1 MAVKGKGKQ
10 VAADPPGPDA
20 GSASGSG
27 GKRRNGYGYGYA
39 RAGPSSSSAAKRRR
53 RAGVQQFVD
62 DAAGVDDDYEEEDV
76 LESEEEASDPDD
88 GFFTGGEHAQ
98 NLSSK
103 RAERSHPLPFL
114 VKEEELSGDE
124 LEEFIRKRYSNG
136 VRYAAD
142 RNFSRED
149 DDIFPMDGALKE
161 PTIWRVKCMVGRERQ
176 MAFCFMQK
184 FVDLQKIGT
193 KVPIIT
199 AFALDHVRGFV
210 FVEAEKACDVTEAC
224 KGFCS
229 VYASRIISVP
239 AAEVPSLLSSRTKPF
254 EISRGTWVRMK
265 NGNYKGDLAQV
276 VSEDDGRK
284 RVLIKIIPRVDLH
297 AISRKY
303 GGAISLK
310 EAVVPAPR
318 LISSQELE
326 FFRPHIEMK
335 RDRQTGEVFEVLDGL
350 MFKDGFLYKR
360 VALSSLIY
368 WGIQPTE
375 TELLK
380 FSSSPINRAS
390 ADDLDWVSSIYGPKK
405 RNLPAER
412 GIKSPS
418 SKTKSSKAS
427 KASTS
432 TENYDDNDEF
442 NLHDLVLF
450 GRKDF
455 GVIIA
460 IEKDGLRILKGGP
473 EGSAVTVKKQD
484 IKKGCVDKMFTAVD
498 RQKKIISINDTVNVL
513 EGPFQGKQG
522 VVKHLY
528 MGTLF
533 IYNESESEN
542 CGFFCAQCGS
552 CENVKK
558 RKESSTTE
566 NLDNPIPMF
575 SEPYEQNEHRDTERP
590 YRSTREQLFSIGQ
603 MLRIRKGPLKGY
615 LCRVVKIF
623 RNDVTVKLDS
633 LLKIVTVQAEFLSVP
648 ANRGDN
654 SSGAPAGNF
663 GSQDT
668 SFFGSEADKASWD
681 NGLPSFGSDSW
692 QPFSSSTLPAQ
703 NAGGESESDPW
714 CKKSSAGGESD
725 PWGKKTDSD
734 SDPWGN
740 KVVPSGDG
748 DSDPWGKKVV
758 APADGDSDPWGKKVV
773 VPADGD
779 SDPWGKKVVAPAD
792 GDSDPWGKKVMAP
805 SDGDSDPWGKKVVA
819 PADGDSDPWGK
830 KVVAPADGDSDPWA
844 KNTTSSAFRVL
855 NTGTTQKE
863 SSSGKVWDKQAGVG
877 GSDAAGS
884 SWDRTSV
891 NKECEKS
898 DNWGEACRVADM
910 GTGGDADPWGNKVKA
925 VDMEGTD
932 SWDKAT
938 MPPDNKLEGVSQGW
952 GQPLGN
958 SNEGQGKD
966 NFSKAEGNNG
976 GWDTALPATEDGT
989 WGKSK
994 DSNGD
999 GAGGL
1004 NEARSSDKNGG
1015 AGGWD
1020 TSAANWNKSSVVAEA
1035 QEGGWGKGKGAS
1047 DQAGLGDWD
1056 KPKSFGGGGSSSWNK
1071 GEETRADDQNN
1082 SWSRHGSFGGG
1093 RGFVRGRGRGR
1104 GESGDS
1110 DGTTDQGSWKSPW
1123 GGDNAGRPSWRSDSN
1138 VDNEVGDSGGYWG
1151 RGRGGR
1157 GQYGGRGRGRDN
1169 GWRNGD
1175 RSNSGIGREN
1185 DGADGQKWGNG
1196 GSSDWNKDTSN
1207 KGSWGGDNWNATNP
1221 PSNQPWSSSGGTKSY
1236 GENKPSTWN
1245 SSEDNKTSVGE
1256 QDDPWASKVAS
1267 TEGKEQRNDTWASKM
1282 TSAGAEDSSGGWN
1295 TKTKD
1300 SCSDGGEESQND
1312 SWANK
1317 IGSNK
1322 GKEQETDPW
1331 ASKVPSTVGSDD
1343 NNGSRSTTA
1352 KGTPS
1357 EEKADDPWSSKGGND
1372 NIKIDS
1378 WGAGSSDGNQESSW
1392 SKPNF
1397 SLGDQE
1403 NTWSKPRFG
1412 DDNGGN
1418 SRGGFGRG
1426 YRGRG
1431 RGRNFGDGGSS
1442 WNGGNRN
1449 DESGGE
1455 RSEQPWNRRD
1465 LDAGRGRGR
1474 GCYGRGDRNQGNS
1487 NFGSADGGSWG
1498 SGRGNGGR
1506 GGYRNWNG
1514 NNGSG
1519 EGGQGGGWSSNWN
1532 GNKGSGE
1539 GGQGGG
1545 WSSNWNANKGS
1556 GEGGQGFAKSKP
1568 SWEAQNTSGGD
1579 QAGKS
1584 DANNSWSQNRSSPS
1598 ILGQPSSDV
1607 NKSSTWGATSGGAGG
1622 GGSWGKSNGDRWN
1635 SSGGAAAEKSSW
1647 GGGSEGAPKKDD
1659 DGPWGKGGEES
1670 GSQGGGGGGSS
1681 WDKAADNAWNSNK
1694 GGDAGSGGW

>member
-10 VAADPPGPDA
+10 VAAESPGPGA
-20 GSASGSG
+20 G
-27 GKRRNGYGYGYA
+27 GKRRKGSGDA
-39 RAGPSSSSAAKRRR
+39 EAGPSSSSAAKRRR
-53 RAGVQQFVD
+53 RAGVLQFVD
-62 DAAGVDDDYEEEDV
+62 DAVGVDDDYEEDEV
-76 LESEEEASDPDD
+76 LQSEEEASDPDN
-88 GFFTGGEHAQ
+88 GFFTGGEHVQ
-98 NLSSK
+98 NLSHK
-103 RAERSHPLPFL
+103 RTERSHPLPFL

-124 LEEFIRKRYSNG
+124 LEEFIRNRYSNG
-136 VRYAAD
+136 VKYAAD
-142 RNFSRED
+142 RSYSRED

-229 VYASRIISVP
+229 VYASRITSVP

-276 VSEDDGRK
+276 VSVDNGRK
-284 RVLIKIIPRVDLH
+284 RVMIKIIPRVDLH
-297 AISRKY
+297 AISKKY

-310 EAVVPAPR
+310 GAAVPAPR

-405 RNLPAER
+405 RNIPAEPD
-412 GIKSPS
+412 IKSSSSSKMKS
-418 SKTKSSKAS
+418 SKTS

-432 TENYDDNDEF
+432 TEDFDDNDEF

-460 IEKDGLRILKGGP
+460 IEKDGFRILKGGP
-473 EGSAVTVKKQD
+473 EGSAVTVKKND
-484 IKKGCVDKMFTAVD
+484 IKKSCVDKMFTAVD
-498 RQKKIISINDTVNVL
+498 RQNKIVSINDTVNVL

-528 MGTLF
+528 MGILF

-552 CENVKK
+552 CGNVKK
-558 RKESSTTE
+558 RKDLGGFTTE
-566 NLDNPIPMF
+566 NLDNPFPMF
-575 SEPYEQNEHRDTERP
+575 AEPPYEQNEHRGTERP
-590 YRSTREQLFSIGQ
+590 NRSTREQLFSIGQ

-615 LCRVVKIF
+615 LCRVVRIF

-654 SSGAPAGNF
+654 LSGAPAGNF

-668 SFFGSEADKASWD
+668 SFFGSEAEKTSWD
-681 NGLPSFGSDSW
+681 NGLPSFVSDSW
-692 QPFSSSTLPAQ
+692 QPFSSSTLPVQ
-703 NAGGESESDPW
+703 NAGGESENDPW
-714 CKKSSAGGESD
+714 SKKSSAEGESD
-725 PWGKKTDSD
+725 PWGKKTDGDPDPWGNKVAHSADGD

-740 KVVPSGDG
+740 KVAPSADG
-748 DSDPWGKKVV
+748 DSDLWGNKV
-758 APADGDSDPWGKKVV
+758 APSADGDSDPWGKKVV
-773 VPADGD
+773 TPAHGD
-779 SDPWGKKVVAPAD
+779 SDAWGKK
-792 GDSDPWGKKVMAP
+792 
-805 SDGDSDPWGKKVVA
+805 
-819 PADGDSDPWGK
+819 
-830 KVVAPADGDSDPWA
+830 
-844 KNTTSSAFRVL
+844 TTSSAVGVW
-855 NTGTTQKE
+855 NAGAAQKE
-863 SSSGKVWDKQAGVG
+863 SSSDNAWGKQAAVG

-884 SWDRTSV
+884 SWDGTAA
-891 NKECEKS
+891 NKESEKS
-898 DNWGEACRVADM
+898 DNWGEACRVVDM
-910 GTGGDADPWGNKVKA
+910 GTGADADPWGSKVKA
-925 VDMEGTD
+925 IDTEGTD
-932 SWDKAT
+932 SWEKAT

-952 GQPLGN
+952 GRPLGK
-958 SNEGQGKD
+958 SNEDQGKD
-966 NFSKAEGNNG
+966 NISKDAGNNG
-976 GWDTALPATEDGT
+976 AWDTPLPATEDGT

-994 DSNGD
+994 DNNGD
-999 GAGGL
+999 GAGAW

-1020 TSAANWNKSSVVAEA
+1020 TSAANWNKSSAVGEA
-1035 QEGGWGKGKGAS
+1035 QEEGWGKGKGAS
-1047 DQAGLGDWD
+1047 DQAGCGDWD
-1056 KPKSFGGGGSSSWNK
+1056 KPKSFGNDGSSRWNK

-1082 SWSRHGSFGGG
+1082 SWSKPGNFGGG
-1093 RGFVRGRGRGR
+1093 RGFGRGRGRGR
-1104 GESGDS
+1104 GQECGDF
-1110 DGTTDQGSWKSPW
+1110 DGRNDQGSWKSSW
-1123 GGDNAGRPSWRSDSN
+1123 GGESSGRTSWRSDSK
-1138 VDNEVGDSGGYWG
+1138 VDNEVGDSSGYRG

-1175 RSNSGIGREN
+1175 RSDSGFGREN
-1185 DGADGQKWGNG
+1185 DSADGQNWGNR
-1196 GSSDWNKDTSN
+1196 GSSYWDKDSSN
-1207 KGSWGGDNWNATNP
+1207 KGSWAGGDNWNATNP
-1221 PSNQPWSSSGGTKSY
+1221 PSNQPWSSSGVTKSF

-1245 SSEDNKTSVGE
+1245 SSKDNKPSVGE

-1267 TEGKEQRNDTWASKM
+1267 IEGKEQQNDTWASKM
-1282 TSAGAEDSSGGWN
+1282 TSAGAEDNSGGWN
-1295 TKTKD
+1295 TRAKD
-1300 SCSDGGEESQND
+1300 SCTDGGEERQND
-1312 SWANK
+1312 PWANK
-1317 IGSNK
+1317 AGTNK
-1322 GKEQETDPW
+1322 DKEQETDPW
-1331 ASKVPSTVGSDD
+1331 TSKVPSSAGSE
-1343 NNGSRSTTA
+1343 NNNSSWNTTA
-1352 KGTPS
+1352 KDTPS
-1357 EEKADDPWSSKGGND
+1357 EEKAGDPWSSKGGND
-1372 NIKIDS
+1372 NIKKTDS
-1378 WGAGSSDGNQESSW
+1378 WGAGSSGGNQESSW

-1397 SLGDQE
+1397 SLGDQA
-1403 NTWSKPRFG
+1403 WSKPRFG
-1412 DDNGGN
+1412 DNGGN

-1442 WNGGNRN
+1442 WNGGNKN

-1455 RSEQPWNRRD
+1455 RSEEPWSRRD
-1465 LDAGRGRGR
+1465 LDGGRGRGR
-1474 GCYGRGDRNQGNS
+1474 GRFGRGDRSQGSS
-1487 NFGSADGGSWG
+1487 NFGSGDGGSWG
-1498 SGRGNGGR
+1498 SGRGNGDH

-1514 NNGSG
+1514 NNEQRSF
-1519 EGGQGGGWSSNWN
+1519 GQGGGWSSDWN
-1532 GNKGSGE
+1532 GSKGSGE
-1539 GGQGGG
+1539 GGQ
-1545 WSSNWNANKGS
+1545 A
-1556 GEGGQGFAKSKP
+1556 FAKSKP

-1579 QAGKS
+1579 DQAGNS
-1584 DANNSWSQNRSSPS
+1584 DANKSWSRNRSSPS
-1598 ILGQPSSDV
+1598 ILGQPSSDA
-1607 NKSSTWGATSGGAGG
+1607 NKSSTWGATSCGAGG
-1622 GGSWGKSNGDRWN
+1622 GGSWGKSNEDSWN
-1635 SSGGAAAEKSSW
+1635 SSGGGAAEKSSW
-1647 GGGSEGAPKKDD
+1647 GGGSEAPPKKDD
-1659 DGPWGKGGEES
+1659 DGPWGKDGEGKSNEDSWNSSGGAAEKSSWVGGSEAPPKKDDDGPWGS
-1670 GSQGGGGGGSS
+1670 GSRGGGGSS
-1681 WDKAADNAWNSNK
+1681 WDKAADGAWNGSK
-1694 GGDAGSGGW
+1694 GGSAGSGGW

>member
-10 VAADPPGPDA
+10 VVAESPGSGA
-20 GSASGSG
+20 GASGSG
-27 GKRRNGYGYGYA
+27 GKRRKGSGDAG
-39 RAGPSSSSAAKRRR
+39 AGPSSSSAAKRRR
-53 RAGVQQFVD
+53 RAGVLQFVD
-62 DAAGVDDDYEEEDV
+62 DAAGVDDDYEEEEV
-76 LESEEEASDPDD
+76 LQSDEEASDPDD
-88 GFFTGGEHAQ
+88 GFFTGGEHVQ
-98 NLSSK
+98 NI
-103 RAERSHPLPFL
+103 RTERSHPLPSL

-124 LEEFIRKRYSNG
+124 LEEFIMNRYSNG
-136 VRYAAD
+136 VKYAAD
-142 RNFSRED
+142 RSYSRED

-229 VYASRIISVP
+229 VYASRITSVP

-276 VSEDDGRK
+276 VSVDNGRK

-297 AISRKY
+297 AISKKY

-310 EAVVPAPR
+310 DAAVPAPR

-380 FSSSPINRAS
+380 FSSPLNRAS

-405 RNLPAER
+405 RNIPAER
-412 GIKSPS
+412 DIKSPS
-418 SKTKSSKAS
+418 SSKMKSSKTP

-432 TENYDDNDEF
+432 TENFDDNDEF

-455 GVIIA
+455 GVIVA
-460 IEKDGLRILKGGP
+460 IEKEGFRILKGGP
-473 EGSAVTVKKQD
+473 EGSAVTIKKND
-484 IKKGCVDKMFTAVD
+484 IKKSCVDKMFTAVD

-528 MGTLF
+528 LGILF

-558 RKESSTTE
+558 RKDLGGSTAE

-575 SEPYEQNEHRDTERP
+575 AELSYEQNEHRAPERP

-603 MLRIRKGPLKGY
+603 MLRIKKGPLKGY
-615 LCRVVKIF
+615 LCRVVRIF

-654 SSGAPAGNF
+654 LSGAPAGNF
-663 GSQDT
+663 GNQDT
-668 SFFGSEADKASWD
+668 SFFGSEAEKTSWD

-692 QPFSSSTLPAQ
+692 QPFSSSTLPVQ
-703 NAGGESESDPW
+703 NAGGESENDPW
-714 CKKSSAGGESD
+714 SKKSSAEGESD
-725 PWGKKTDSD
+725 PWSKKTDGD
-734 SDPWGN
+734 PDPWGN
-740 KVVPSGDG
+740 K
-748 DSDPWGKKVV
+748 V
-758 APADGDSDPWGKKVV
+758 APADGDSDPWGNKVASSADGGSDPWGNKV
-773 VPADGD
+773 APSADGD
-779 SDPWGKKVVAPAD
+779 SDPWGKKLVAPAY
-792 GDSDPWGKKVMAP
+792 GDSDAWGKK
-805 SDGDSDPWGKKVVA
+805 
-819 PADGDSDPWGK
+819 
-830 KVVAPADGDSDPWA
+830 
-844 KNTTSSAFRVL
+844 TISSAVGVW
-855 NTGTTQKE
+855 NTGAAQKE
-863 SSSGKVWDKQAGVG
+863 SSSDNVWGSKPAGVG

-884 SWDRTSV
+884 SWDGIAV
-891 NKECEKS
+891 NKESEKS
-898 DNWGEACRVADM
+898 DNWGEACRVVDM
-910 GTGGDADPWGNKVKA
+910 GSGADADPWGSKVKA
-925 VDMEGTD
+925 IDTEGTN
-932 SWDKAT
+932 SWEKAT
-938 MPPDNKLEGVSQGW
+938 MPPDGKLEGVIQGW
-952 GQPLGN
+952 GRPLGK
-958 SNEGQGKD
+958 SNEDQGKD
-966 NFSKAEGNNG
+966 NIPKDVTHNG
-976 GWDTALPATEDGT
+976 AWDTPLPVTEDGT

-994 DSNGD
+994 DNNGD
-999 GAGGL
+999 GAGGW

-1020 TSAANWNKSSVVAEA
+1020 TSANWNKSSAVGEA
-1035 QEGGWGKGKGAS
+1035 QEDGWGKGKGAS
-1047 DQAGLGDWD
+1047 DQAGCGGWD
-1056 KPKSFGGGGSSSWNK
+1056 KPKSFGNDGSSRWNK

-1082 SWSRHGSFGGG
+1082 SWSKPGNFGGG
-1093 RGFVRGRGRGR
+1093 RGFGRGRGRGR
-1104 GESGDS
+1104 GQESGGF
-1110 DGTTDQGSWKSPW
+1110 DGRNDQGSWKSSW
-1123 GGDNAGRPSWRSDSN
+1123 GGENAGRTSWRSDSN
-1138 VDNEVGDSGGYWG
+1138 VDNEVGDSGGYRG

-1175 RSNSGIGREN
+1175 RSDSGFGREN
-1185 DGADGQKWGNG
+1185 DTADGQNWGNR
-1196 GSSDWNKDTSN
+1196 GSSYWEKDSSN
-1207 KGSWGGDNWNATNP
+1207 KGSWGGGDNWNAANP
-1221 PSNQPWSSSGGTKSY
+1221 PSNQPWSSSGGTKSF

-1245 SSEDNKTSVGE
+1245 SSKDSKPSVGE

-1267 TEGKEQRNDTWASKM
+1267 IQGNEHQNDNWASKM
-1282 TSAGAEDSSGGWN
+1282 TSSGAEDNSGGWN
-1295 TKTKD
+1295 TRAKD
-1300 SCSDGGEESQND
+1300 SCTDGGEEGQND
-1312 SWANK
+1312 PWANK
-1317 IGSNK
+1317 TVTNK
-1322 GKEQETDPW
+1322 DKEQETDPW
-1331 ASKVPSTVGSDD
+1331 TSKVPSGVGSDD
-1343 NNGSRSTTA
+1343 NNSSWN
-1352 KGTPS
+1352 
-1357 EEKADDPWSSKGGND
+1357 DPWSSKGGND
-1372 NIKIDS
+1372 NIKKTDS
-1378 WGAGSSDGNQESSW
+1378 WGAGSSGGNQESSW

-1397 SLGDQE
+1397 SLGDQA
-1403 NTWSKPRFG
+1403 WSKPRSG

-1418 SRGGFGRG
+1418 SRGGFGCG

-1431 RGRNFGDGGSS
+1431 RGRDFGDGGSS
-1442 WNGGNRN
+1442 WNGGGNRN

-1455 RSEQPWNRRD
+1455 RSEEPWNRRGFEG
-1465 LDAGRGRGR
+1465 GRGRGR
-1474 GCYGRGDRNQGNS
+1474 GRFGQGDRSQGSS
-1487 NFGSADGGSWG
+1487 NFGSGDGGSWG

-1506 GGYRNWNG
+1506 GGYRNWNSNNEQRPFG
-1514 NNGSG
+1514 QGSGWSADWNGS
-1519 EGGQGGGWSSNWN
+1519 
-1532 GNKGSGE
+1532 KGSGE
-1539 GGQGGG
+1539 GGQ
-1545 WSSNWNANKGS
+1545 A
-1556 GEGGQGFAKSKP
+1556 FAKSKP
-1568 SWEAQNTSGGD
+1568 SWEAQNTSGGDD

-1598 ILGQPSSDV
+1598 ILGQPSSDA
-1607 NKSSTWGATSGGAGG
+1607 NKSSTWGASSG
-1622 GGSWGKSNGDRWN
+1622 GGSWGKSNDNSWN
-1635 SSGGAAAEKSSW
+1635 SSGVTAEKSSW
-1647 GGGSEGAPKKDD
+1647 GGGPEAPPKKDD
-1659 DGPWGKGGEES
+1659 DGPWGKANEGS
-1670 GSQGGGGGGSS
+1670 GSQGGGGGSS
-1681 WDKAADNAWNSNK
+1681 WDKAADDGAWNGSK
-1694 GGDAGSGGW
+1694 GGGSTGSGGW

>member
-10 VAADPPGPDA
+10 VAAESPGPGA
-20 GSASGSG
+20 G
-27 GKRRNGYGYGYA
+27 GKRRKGSGDA
-39 RAGPSSSSAAKRRR
+39 EAGPSSSSAAKRRR
-53 RAGVQQFVD
+53 RAGVLQFVD
-62 DAAGVDDDYEEEDV
+62 DAAGVDDDYEEDEV
-76 LESEEEASDPDD
+76 LQSEEEASDPDD
-88 GFFTGGEHAQ
+88 GFFTGGEHVQ
-98 NLSSK
+98 NLSHK
-103 RAERSHPLPFL
+103 RTERSHPLPFL

-124 LEEFIRKRYSNG
+124 LEEFIRNRYSNG
-136 VRYAAD
+136 VKYAAD
-142 RNFSRED
+142 RSYSRED
-149 DDIFPMDGALKE
+149 DDIFPIDGALKE

-176 MAFCFMQK
+176 MVFCFMQK

-229 VYASRIISVP
+229 VYASRITSVP

-276 VSEDDGRK
+276 VSVDNGRK
-284 RVLIKIIPRVDLH
+284 RVMIKIIPRVDLH
-297 AISRKY
+297 AISKKY

-310 EAVVPAPR
+310 GAAVPAPR

-405 RNLPAER
+405 RNIPAEPD
-412 GIKSPS
+412 IKSSSSSKMKS
-418 SKTKSSKAS
+418 SKTS

-432 TENYDDNDEF
+432 TEDFDDNDEF

-460 IEKDGLRILKGGP
+460 IEKDGFRILKGGP
-473 EGSAVTVKKQD
+473 EGSAVTVKKNE
-484 IKKGCVDKMFTAVD
+484 IKKSCVDKMFTAVD
-498 RQKKIISINDTVNVL
+498 RQNKIVSINDTVNVL

-528 MGTLF
+528 MGILF

-558 RKESSTTE
+558 RKDLGGSTTE
-566 NLDNPIPMF
+566 NLDNPFPMF
-575 SEPYEQNEHRDTERP
+575 AEPSYEQNEHRGTERP

-615 LCRVVKIF
+615 LCRVVRIF

-654 SSGAPAGNF
+654 LSGAPAGNF

-668 SFFGSEADKASWD
+668 SFFGSEAEKTSWD

-692 QPFSSSTLPAQ
+692 QPFSSSTLPVQ
-703 NAGGESESDPW
+703 NAGGESENDPW
-714 CKKSSAGGESD
+714 SKKSSAEGESD
-725 PWGKKTDSD
+725 PWGKKTDGDPDPWGNKVAHSADGD

-740 KVVPSGDG
+740 KVAPSADG
-748 DSDPWGKKVV
+748 DSDPWGNKV
-758 APADGDSDPWGKKVV
+758 APSADGDSDPWGKKVV
-773 VPADGD
+773 TPAHGD
-779 SDPWGKKVVAPAD
+779 SDAWGKK
-792 GDSDPWGKKVMAP
+792 
-805 SDGDSDPWGKKVVA
+805 
-819 PADGDSDPWGK
+819 
-830 KVVAPADGDSDPWA
+830 
-844 KNTTSSAFRVL
+844 TTSSAVGVW
-855 NTGTTQKE
+855 NAGAAQKE
-863 SSSGKVWDKQAGVG
+863 SSSDNAWGKQAGVG

-884 SWDRTSV
+884 SWDGTAV
-891 NKECEKS
+891 NKESEKS
-898 DNWGEACRVADM
+898 DNWGDACRVVDM
-910 GTGGDADPWGNKVKA
+910 GTGADADPWGSKVKA
-925 VDMEGTD
+925 IDTEGTD
-932 SWDKAT
+932 SWEKAT

-952 GQPLGN
+952 GRPLGK
-958 SNEGQGKD
+958 SNEDQGKD
-966 NFSKAEGNNG
+966 NISKDAGNNG
-976 GWDTALPATEDGT
+976 AWDTPLPATGDGT

-994 DSNGD
+994 DNNGD
-999 GAGGL
+999 GAGGW

-1020 TSAANWNKSSVVAEA
+1020 TSAANWNKSSAVGEA
-1035 QEGGWGKGKGAS
+1035 QEEGWGKGKGAS
-1047 DQAGLGDWD
+1047 DQAGRGDWD
-1056 KPKSFGGGGSSSWNK
+1056 KPKSFGNDGSSRWNK

-1082 SWSRHGSFGGG
+1082 SWSKHGNFGGG
-1093 RGFVRGRGRGR
+1093 RGFGRGRGRGR
-1104 GESGDS
+1104 GQECGDF
-1110 DGTTDQGSWKSPW
+1110 DGRNDQGSWKSSW
-1123 GGDNAGRPSWRSDSN
+1123 GGESAGRTSWRSDSK
-1138 VDNEVGDSGGYWG
+1138 VDNEVGDSSGYRG

-1175 RSNSGIGREN
+1175 RSDSGFGREN
-1185 DGADGQKWGNG
+1185 DSADGQNWGNR
-1196 GSSDWNKDTSN
+1196 GSSYWDKDSSN
-1207 KGSWGGDNWNATNP
+1207 KGSWGGGDNWNATNP
-1221 PSNQPWSSSGGTKSY
+1221 PSNQPWSSSGVTKSF

-1245 SSEDNKTSVGE
+1245 SSKDNKPSV
-1256 QDDPWASKVAS
+1256 
-1267 TEGKEQRNDTWASKM
+1267 GKEQQNDTWASKM
-1282 TSAGAEDSSGGWN
+1282 TSAGAEENSGGWN
-1295 TKTKD
+1295 TRAKD
-1300 SCSDGGEESQND
+1300 SCTDWGEERQND
-1312 SWANK
+1312 PWANK
-1317 IGSNK
+1317 AGTNK
-1322 GKEQETDPW
+1322 DKEQETDPW
-1331 ASKVPSTVGSDD
+1331 TSKVPSSAGSDD
-1343 NNGSRSTTA
+1343 NNSSWNTTA
-1352 KGTPS
+1352 KDTPS
-1357 EEKADDPWSSKGGND
+1357 EEKAGDPWSSKGSND
-1372 NIKIDS
+1372 NIKKTDS
-1378 WGAGSSDGNQESSW
+1378 WGAGSSGGNQESSW

-1397 SLGDQE
+1397 SLGDQA
-1403 NTWSKPRFG
+1403 WSKPRFG
-1412 DDNGGN
+1412 DNGGN
-1418 SRGGFGRG
+1418 SRGGFG

-1442 WNGGNRN
+1442 WNGGNKN

-1455 RSEQPWNRRD
+1455 RSEEPWSSRD
-1465 LDAGRGRGR
+1465 LDGGRGRGR
-1474 GCYGRGDRNQGNS
+1474 GRFGRGDRSQGSS
-1487 NFGSADGGSWG
+1487 NFGSGDSGSWG
-1498 SGRGNGGR
+1498 SGRENGDR

-1514 NNGSG
+1514 NNEQRSF
-1519 EGGQGGGWSSNWN
+1519 GQGGGWSSDWN
-1532 GNKGSGE
+1532 GSKGSGE
-1539 GGQGGG
+1539 GGQ
-1545 WSSNWNANKGS
+1545 A
-1556 GEGGQGFAKSKP
+1556 FAKSKP

-1579 QAGKS
+1579 DQAGNS
-1584 DANNSWSQNRSSPS
+1584 DANKSWSRNRSSPS
-1598 ILGQPSSDV
+1598 ILGQPSSDA

-1622 GGSWGKSNGDRWN
+1622 GGSWGKSNEDSWN
-1635 SSGGAAAEKSSW
+1635 SSGGAAEKSSW
-1647 GGGSEGAPKKDD
+1647 GGGSEAPPKKDD
-1659 DGPWGKGGEES
+1659 DGPWGKGCEGKSNEDSWNSS
-1670 GSQGGGGGGSS
+1670 GGAAEKSSWGGGSEAPPKKDDDGPWGSSSRGGGSSSWDKVADGGGSS
-1681 WDKAADNAWNSNK
+1681 WDKAADGAWNGSK
-1694 GGDAGSGGW
+1694 GGSAGRGGW